1 MMQIPTIMPMV
12 QPARPAFAVPLM
24 RPAPRLKRAKITPS
38 EPKKQGPH
46 VEHEQKGADR
56 HDHRSGRK
64 GLRTRPARR
73 LYGRLLLVM
82 LIRSGTLALRHAVR
96 MGGLIGI
103 SGLIGVWIVIFW
115 CHKMSFLLQ
124 KSAVSHAVCQKSY
137 SKDFIM

>member
-1 MMQIPTIMPMV
+1 
-12 QPARPAFAVPLM
+12 
-24 RPAPRLKRAKITPS
+24 
-38 EPKKQGPH
+38 
-46 VEHEQKGADR
+46 
-56 HDHRSGRK
+56 
-64 GLRTRPARR
+64 
-73 LYGRLLLVM
+73 M

-103 SGLIGVWIVIFW
+103 SGLISVWIVIFW

>member
-1 MMQIPTIMPMV
+1 MTIEAA
-12 QPARPAFAVPLM
+12 ARACEPSCAAAV
-24 RPAPRLKRAKITPS
+24 R
-38 EPKKQGPH
+38 E
-46 VEHEQKGADR
+46 
-56 HDHRSGRK
+56 
-64 GLRTRPARR
+64 
-73 LYGRLLLVM
+73 LLLVM

>member
-1 MMQIPTIMPMV
+1 MTIEAA
-12 QPARPAFAVPLM
+12 ARAC
-24 RPAPRLKRAKITPS
+24 
-38 EPKKQGPH
+38 EP
-46 VEHEQKGADR
+46 V
-56 HDHRSGRK
+56 
-64 GLRTRPARR
+64 LRGGIA
-73 LYGRLLLVM
+73 GRLLLVM